1 MSDPVLPS
9 GSSSGSI
16 RAVARLVR
24 VLRSIAPQRA
34 REVFLVP
41 PATAGSL
48 GDQAILQGILE
59 ALLPRRARL
68 ARQVL
73 PASFRPQSTRGLVDA
88 GTMRLVLHSRR
99 WVARFLFELSRCRC
113 LVILGADVIDGRY
126 DLEQALLYLHAC
138 RLAAEAGVPA
148 RVASFSFSD
157 KPAPEVVN
165 SLARMPQAV
174 RFFVRDPVSL
184 ERFRSATGQEAT
196 LAADAAFLMAPTAES
211 ETAREAI
218 GVCREWRTK
227 GHTLIGVN
235 INPLTLPGPVGEGI
249 DAYAA
254 ELSAFLR
261 ERPEIRLLLVPH
273 DTRPL
278 HSDVEALSSLL
289 ARLDVTGGRAAMV
302 RPPLDAWDARA
313 VVREVDV
320 VVTGRMHL
328 AISALSQAVPA
339 IGVAYMGKFEGL
351 MQHFSLRSSLVSP
364 QEILRAGVL
373 RRMVDEVLA
382 RRAEHVATIERA
394 LPAVIELARRNVEG
408 LA

>member
-1 MSDPVLPS
+1 
-9 GSSSGSI
+9 
-16 RAVARLVR
+16 
-24 VLRSIAPQRA
+24 
-34 REVFLVP
+34 
-41 PATAGSL
+41 
-48 GDQAILQGILE
+48 
-59 ALLPRRARL
+59 
-68 ARQVL
+68 
-73 PASFRPQSTRGLVDA
+73 
-88 GTMRLVLHSRR
+88 MRLVLHSRR
-99 WVARFLFELSRCRC
+99 WVVRFLFELSRCRC

-126 DLEQALLYLHAC
+126 DLDQALLYLHAC

-157 KPAPEVVN
+157 KPAPQVVN
-165 SLARMPQAV
+165 SFARMPQAV

-211 ETAREAI
+211 QTAREAI
-218 GVCREWRTK
+218 RVCREWRAH

-235 INPLTLPGPVGEGI
+235 LNPLTLPGLEEGV

-254 ELSAFLR
+254 EISALMR

-278 HSDVEALSSLL
+278 HSDAEALSRLL
-289 ARLDVTGGRAAMV
+289 ARLDGTGSRAAIV

-313 VVREVDV
+313 VVREMDV

-328 AISALSQAVPA
+328 AISALSQAVPT

-351 MQHFSLRSSLVSP
+351 MQHFSLRSSLVST

-373 RRMVDEVLA
+373 RRMVEEVLA
-382 RRAEHVATIERA
+382 RRVEQVATIERA